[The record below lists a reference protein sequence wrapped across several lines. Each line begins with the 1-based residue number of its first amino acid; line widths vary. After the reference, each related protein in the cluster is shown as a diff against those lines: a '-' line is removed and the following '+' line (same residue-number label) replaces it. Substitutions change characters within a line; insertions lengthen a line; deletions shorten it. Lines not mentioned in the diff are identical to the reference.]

1 MAPLAQENN
10 PDRQCIGHAQSF
22 ALRLAMA
29 RGPAPGGFKL
39 LRQMAVVRSN
49 LALPAKTP
57 DTLSVHCCPYNSES
71 MR

>member
-1 MAPLAQENN
+1 MPK
-10 PDRQCIGHAQSF
+10 
-22 ALRLAMA
+22 ALVVRLAIA
-29 RGPAPGGFKL
+29 RRPAAGGFKL

-57 DTLSVHCCPYNSES
+57 DTLSIHCCPYNSES